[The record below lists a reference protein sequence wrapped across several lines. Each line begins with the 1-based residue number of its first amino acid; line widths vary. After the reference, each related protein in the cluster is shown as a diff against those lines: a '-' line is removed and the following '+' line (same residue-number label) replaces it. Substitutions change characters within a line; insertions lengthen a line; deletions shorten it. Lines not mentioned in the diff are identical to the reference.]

1 VANFW
6 RRSGRPDPG
15 REGERGNSPASER
28 RYDEV
33 TEIIPAVTA
42 EPAAAGTAPAGDSRY
57 ADPGDLSDGPAQ
69 PDLDELDEPNRP
81 DQSENSAAED
91 PDDGR
96 NPEAGARPDSDSDSG
111 TQSGPAAAPAAGAPA
126 RPVDTRRRLDDQVA
140 KVLASI
146 GSIDAIELTILDAQ
160 GLTLA
165 EDVRSP
171 RALPGFDNSAV
182 DGYALRAV
190 DIGAAREDA
199 PVVLPV
205 VGDVIAGARS
215 VSGMGPGLAMRIMTG
230 APMPA
235 GADAVVRI
243 EDTDRGVARVGIRV
257 AAQSGTAV
265 RRAGEDMPAGHLA
278 LGEGAALGPQQ
289 IGLLA
294 AIGRDRVL
302 VHPRPRVVVISTGN
316 ELVEVGQAP
325 GFGQVSDAN
334 SYLLAA
340 AARDAGAE
348 AYRVGIVSDDHAE
361 LMDVLESQLLRADI
375 IVTSGGVSMGTYD
388 VVKEALSELG
398 TVEFVQVAMQPGKP
412 QGFGYLGAHKTP
424 IFCLPGNPVSSLV
437 SFEMFVR
444 PAIRK
449 LLGKRRVERAT
460 VPAVALDRIPG
471 SPGTRL
477 FRRGLLHREQD
488 GTYSV
493 STVGGPGS
501 HLIGALAASNCLI
514 VIAEDLV
521 EVVPGS
527 RVPVIP
533 LLLSQR

>member
-1 VANFW
+1 VANLW
-6 RRSGRPDPG
+6 RRSAKPAN
-15 REGERGNSPASER
+15 EAARGDRGGQAARVPQ
-28 RYDEV
+28 DEAV
-33 TEIIPAVTA
+33 TEIIPAVTGEPRTA
-42 EPAAAGTAPAGDSRY
+42 DGPPEEPAPAPDHVASSPDSIEEK
-57 ADPGDLSDGPAQ
+57 SDG
-69 PDLDELDEPNRP
+69 DVTTLRP
-81 DQSENSAAED
+81 HRDRED
-91 PDDGR
+91 ADHGR
-96 NPEAGARPDSDSDSG
+96 SDSG
-111 TQSGPAAAPAAGAPA
+111 TQSRHPADPGA
-126 RPVDTRRRLDDQVA
+126 RSQPVDGRRRLDDQLA
-140 KVLASI
+140 KVLSAI
-146 GSIDAIELTILDAQ
+146 TTIEAIELTILDAQ

-182 DGYALRAV
+182 DGYAVRAV
-190 DIGAAREDA
+190 DIGAARDSA

-257 AAQSGTAV
+257 AAGSGTAV
-265 RRAGEDMPAGHLA
+265 RRAGEDMPAGQMA
-278 LGEGAALGPQQ
+278 LGDGAALGPQQ

-302 VHPRPRVVVISTGN
+302 VHISTGN
-316 ELVEVGQAP
+316 ELVEVGQTP

-334 SYLLAA
+334 SYLLVA

-348 AYRVGIVSDDHAE
+348 AYRVGIVSDDHAQ

-375 IVTSGGVSMGTYD
+375 IVTSGGVSMGAYD

-412 QGFGYLGAHKTP
+412 QGFGHIGPGRTP

-449 LLGKRRVERAT
+449 LLGKRRVQRAT
-460 VPAVALDRIPG
+460 VAAVALDRIPG
-471 SPGTRL
+471 HPGTRV

-514 VIAEDLV
+514 VIAEDLA